1 MNEIIINNHD
11 EPHFK
16 VMYNE
21 EVYFME
27 NLARSI
33 QVQERIKVFKWKV
46 IILGEIEKGNIVVQI
61 GGRGIVTMIVICL
74 LMSRKREKSK

>member
-1 MNEIIINNHD
+1 MNDIIINNPD
-11 EPHFK
+11 EPHFE

-33 QVQERIKVFKWKV
+33 QVQERIKVFIRKV
-46 IILGEIEKGNIVVQI
+46 IILGEIKKGNIVVQI

-74 LMSRKREKSK
+74 LMSSKREKSK